1 MQSLQLKKINE
12 INGEITLVGSK
23 SLSNRALLLAGLA
36 KGQTTIKNV
45 LLSDD
50 TRYMME
56 ALEKLGVELDYDG
69 DNFIVNGLDHLFNL
83 PETLDKPLELILGN
97 AGTVLRPL
105 VALLSV
111 SHGKFLLTG
120 QERMLERPIGGLV
133 DALRELDLQVDYLN
147 FEGYPPVMVTGKAPT
162 GDTVHVDGTVSSQF
176 ISALLMMA
184 PMLESALEIVIKG
197 ELISKPYVDMT
208 LNLME
213 SYGARITRQGHERFI
228 VQSGGYTSPGSYLVE
243 GDATAATYFM
253 AAAAVGGHVKI
264 NGLGKNSLQGDIKF
278 IDVLRDMGATI
289 NLEEDYVEVFKSD
302 LHGIDVDM
310 NDMPDA
316 AMTLVPLALFASSP
330 VSIRNIASWRVKET
344 DRIEAMVMEM
354 MKLGVQIDYGYDFIT
369 IDGSTKNDGPVE
381 FDTYTDHRMAMCL
394 ALVALDR
401 DVTINDPHVTNKTFP
416 RYFDM
421 LKSIS
426 K

>member
-369 IDGSTKNDGPVE
+369 IDGSTKNEGPVE

>member
-278 IDVLRDMGATI
+278 IGVLRDMGATI

-369 IDGSTKNDGPVE
+369 IDGSTKNEGPVE